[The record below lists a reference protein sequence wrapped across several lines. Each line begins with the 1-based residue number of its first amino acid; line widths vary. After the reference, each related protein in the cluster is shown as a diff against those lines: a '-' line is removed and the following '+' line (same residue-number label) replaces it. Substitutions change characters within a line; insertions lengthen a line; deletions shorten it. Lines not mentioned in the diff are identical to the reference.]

1 VLGRFEGFPVK
12 KLETLRTAAALY
24 SKLDAIV
31 TELHSWKIVA
41 PLGKLLD
48 KVECYFTKVI
58 SVFRV
63 TLLCNVISSL
73 LKWVKFITN
82 QKKKKSNLQIKG
94 EVDAMERTKD
104 EESKKFQSHNI
115 DFDFHIL
122 VRIKE
127 AIVDVS
133 SSCMELA
140 LKVVQSEY

>member
-73 LKWVKFITN
+73 LK
-82 QKKKKSNLQIKG
+82 
-94 EVDAMERTKD
+94 
-104 EESKKFQSHNI
+104 
-115 DFDFHIL
+115 
-122 VRIKE
+122 
-127 AIVDVS
+127 
-133 SSCMELA
+133 
-140 LKVVQSEY
+140 

>member
-58 SVFRV
+58 RFSESHSFVM
-63 TLLCNVISSL
+63 LSL
-73 LKWVKFITN
+73 LY
-82 QKKKKSNLQIKG
+82 SN
-94 EVDAMERTKD
+94 
-104 EESKKFQSHNI
+104 ESNS
-115 DFDFHIL
+115 
-122 VRIKE
+122 
-127 AIVDVS
+127 
-133 SSCMELA
+133 
-140 LKVVQSEY
+140 